1 MKSMDTHSPMLILLL
16 LVLSSFNVSHADPY
30 SNPSPPLAPSSSPS
44 PSPSASPPFAVAGKQ
59 FPPQSIICNDPIS
72 KCYGQNITCPKQCPS
87 FKPADPTAKA
97 CTIDCN
103 TPKCEAY
110 CKNRTANCNGMG
122 SACGD
127 PRFVGGDGIVFY
139 FHGKTNQYFSLVS
152 DQNLQINARFIG
164 RRPEGRK
171 RDNTWIQA
179 LGLMFDHHTFTLA
192 ANKVAQWDDNVDQLQ
207 FTYNKEPV
215 VISEGHLSSWAAPDS
230 HLIVERSAKCNSIS
244 VTLAKVLE
252 ISVSV
257 VPITKEDD
265 RIHNY
270 QIPADDC
277 FAHLEVQFRFFDLS
291 ERVEGVLGQT
301 YRPEFQNPVK
311 RGVAMPIMG
320 GEHKYKTSSLTSA
333 DCNYCIFSPHLSI
346 MSVAKPLALE
356 LSNTM
361 ECTSKMSKGRGVICR
376 R

>member
-1 MKSMDTHSPMLILLL
+1 MEAHSTPMFMTLLL
-16 LVLSSFNVSHADPY
+16 LLSSIALSNADLYGNP
-30 SNPSPPLAPSSSPS
+30 SPSPPLAGPAPPPPS
-44 PSPSASPPFAVAGKQ
+44 AVAGKV
-59 FPPQSIICNDPIS
+59 FPPQSVQCNDPFT
-72 KCYGQNITCPKQCPS
+72 KCFAQNITCPQQCPS

-97 CTIDCN
+97 CVIDCN
-103 TPKCEAY
+103 TPKCEAT
-110 CKNRTANCNGMG
+110 CKNRTANCNGVG

-127 PRFVGGDGIVFY
+127 PRFIGGDGIVFY
-139 FHGKTNQYFSLVS
+139 FHGETNSHFALVS

-179 LGLMFDHHTFTLA
+179 LGLRFNRHTFTLSA
-192 ANKVAQWDDNVDQLQ
+192 KKVAHWDNKVDQLA
-207 FTYNKEPV
+207 FTYDDQL
-215 VISEGHLSSWAAPDS
+215 IHIADGHLSSWSAPNS
-230 HLIVERSAKCNSIS
+230 PLSVERTANHNAITVTLPGVLELS
-244 VTLAKVLE
+244 VT
-252 ISVSV
+252 V

-291 ERVEGVLGQT
+291 EQLEGVLGQT
-301 YRPEFQNPVK
+301 YRPDFQNPVK

-320 GEHKYKTSSLTSA
+320 GEKKYRTSSLVST
-333 DCNYCIFSPHLSI
+333 DCQYCIFNPEATLSAE
-346 MSVAKPLALE
+346 AKPLALE
-356 LSNTM
+356 SANAM
-361 ECTSKMSKGRGVICR
+361 ECTSRFSNGRGVVCR